1 LSDAGKKHAANGAAR
16 RPGEEIIVID
26 TETGE
31 EMVIAVLENRGH
43 QVRIGIGAS
52 KRFDIVRREVLER
65 QSRGEAA

>member
-1 LSDAGKKHAANGAAR
+1 MLSLSR

-52 KRFDIVRREVLER
+52 KRFDIVRREVLDR
-65 QSRGEAA
+65 KLAAASA